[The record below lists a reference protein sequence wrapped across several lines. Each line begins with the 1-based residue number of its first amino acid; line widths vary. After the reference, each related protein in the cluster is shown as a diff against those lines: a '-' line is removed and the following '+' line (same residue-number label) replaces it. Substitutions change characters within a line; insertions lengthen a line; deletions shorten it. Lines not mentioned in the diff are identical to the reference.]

1 MRLWLS
7 KNSEVPI
14 REQLV
19 TQVIL
24 GITSGDLAPGAR
36 LPSTREV
43 ARRFRVHA
51 NTVSAAY
58 RELTE
63 RGWIELRS
71 GSGVYVRA
79 LDGEEPQPDSNLEL
93 DRLIA
98 NFLREAR
105 ARGYTRL
112 AVQRRVEGWLALQP
126 PDHFLVIESDEE
138 LRRILEHEITKHTSF
153 PVRGIKLDELREADL
168 AGAAPVTI
176 YSQAESVRARLPAGT
191 TLLPLHTRSVPDAL
205 RGEQPPAA
213 DALITVISGWQDFL
227 RYARNVLLAAGLDPE
242 ALDFRHTS
250 EADWRR
256 GLRASSIVIT
266 DQLTAA
272 SLPAGTEARIFTF
285 ISDSSLQELRSF
297 VDDFLT

>member
-36 LPSTREV
+36 LPSTREL

-51 NTVSAAY
+51 NTVSGAY

-71 GSGVYVRA
+71 GSGVYVRTF
-79 LDGEEPQPDSNLEL
+79 DGDEPQPDPHLEL

-98 NFLREAR
+98 DFLRGAR

-112 AVQRRVEGWLALQP
+112 EVQRRVEGWLALQP

-138 LRRILEHEITKHTSF
+138 LRRILEYEITKNTDF
-153 PVRGIKLDELREADL
+153 RVRGVGLGELRDTEL

-176 YSQAESVRARLPAGT
+176 YSQAEAVRARLPAGT
-191 TLLPLHTRSVPDAL
+191 TLLLLHTRSVPDAL
-205 RGEQPPAA
+205 RGEQPPAT
-213 DALITVISGWQDFL
+213 DALITVASGWQGFL
-227 RYARNVLLAAGLDPE
+227 RYSRHVLLAAGLDPD

-250 EADWRR
+250 EAGWQR
-256 GLRASSIVIT
+256 GLRASRIVIT

-272 SLPAGTEARIFTF
+272 SLPAGTPARVFTF
-285 ISDSSLQELRSF
+285 ISDPSLQELRSF